1 MLDHASLDGRLFTAR
16 EVGVVECDPRTHA
29 LTQPLVR
36 RRVGGRAA
44 QVVQRGLG
52 DLGRDEVRMPRGGEP
67 CLLNA
72 RNSSGRSV
80 EANGTQSEAWCDASE
95 GKEARACFSQLSLVA
110 QKTSVHFDCSLTSW
124 QSTARVSSG
133 VASDWGVDRRLSGSP
148 VRSRI
153 CEARRPDGEGS
164 ISQGG
169 MRKER
174 EFASLPSHHSLAI
187 DDVLNEWH
195 RACVLNVHLARR
207 QP

>member
-1 MLDHASLDGRLFTAR
+1 
-16 EVGVVECDPRTHA
+16 
-29 LTQPLVR
+29 
-36 RRVGGRAA
+36 
-44 QVVQRGLG
+44 
-52 DLGRDEVRMPRGGEP
+52 MPRGGEP

-95 GKEARACFSQLSLVA
+95 GKEARACFSQFSLVA

-124 QSTARVSSG
+124 QSTARVCSG
-133 VASDWGVDRRLSGSP
+133 VASDWRRRLSGCP

-164 ISQGG
+164 IGQGG

-187 DDVLNEWH
+187 NDVLNERH
-195 RACVLNVHLARR
+195 RACFLHVHLARR